1 MAGKQGKSL
10 VMLITVCVLFIA
22 GIITYITAKDVF
34 EEVSVKS
41 GKKYKIVIDSGH
53 GGIDPGKVGVNGAPE
68 KRT

>member
-1 MAGKQGKSL
+1 MLKGWSGIVAGKQGKSL

-41 GKKYKIVIDSGH
+41 EIGRAHV
-53 GGIDPGKVGVNGAPE
+53 
-68 KRT
+68 